1 MQTAGTTATI
11 KGGCAVFNNWRD
23 ESWFGASKTTM
34 PIASWVAGNFMYGGV
49 LKKLEFVGIGASG
62 IVKCYDSRSTTA
74 PQRGTFVGNTAFDFL
89 AAGTTTATD
98 ANGRVWLAFVGAD
111 VATNL
116 AITRYTGQKYTLQAF
131 GYRVSVTSIDMTAG
145 GDDNTSAYAPVVP
158 TVQPGISRSEAAINA
173 ATIIDN
179 FQQLLEE
186 LHVLALGLSGSAS
199 YAGTYNGNL
208 FDLVNG
214 GLQTSFSSVTVDATA
229 ASKISYNSTTN
240 ALTIKSTTLASNA
253 TVSAWT
259 NATGTISTAN
269 GATITGTFT
278 DSTGTRVALTNR
290 NGVSMTSYVL
300 VNGTAVG
307 GSTVGGTFVPGF
319 VPLVTSRT
327 LTVLP
332 ADTIRMVVN
341 AYGYK
346 PQIVNCTGAELDKFT
361 VTLEIES
368 GVDVTSVSTITRNA
382 VADIINFSQASPTQI
397 DITLLQT
404 LAAYFPKDCV
414 AGVAY
419 AFVTKGYL
427 AFAAMAQANNANIY
441 SLSNGQ
447 MVTYFP
453 GFKLR
458 MNDTAV
464 GGAAIVPT
472 ATGYSIPLV
481 AYYFDQATSIAS
493 PVTILNASNAKI
505 ETAPWTQATATI
517 SEQDKQAIADASATE
532 VWTAPT
538 RTLTSSGGATAEDIW
553 SYATRTITSG
563 GITLAQI
570 EGSTVLAKEAT
581 VADKASQS
589 SVTAL
594 GTPLQASAYTAPNNT
609 NIAAAVWSAP
619 TRTLTVTDTPVGT
632 RNVRLQQLL
641 RNKG

>member
-1 MQTAGTTATI
+1 
-11 KGGCAVFNNWRD
+11 
-23 ESWFGASKTTM
+23 
-34 PIASWVAGNFMYGGV
+34 
-49 LKKLEFVGIGASG
+49 
-62 IVKCYDSRSTTA
+62 
-74 PQRGTFVGNTAFDFL
+74 
-89 AAGTTTATD
+89 
-98 ANGRVWLAFVGAD
+98 
-111 VATNL
+111 
-116 AITRYTGQKYTLQAF
+116 
-131 GYRVSVTSIDMTAG
+131 
-145 GDDNTSAYAPVVP
+145 
-158 TVQPGISRSEAAINA
+158 
-173 ATIIDN
+173 
-179 FQQLLEE
+179 
-186 LHVLALGLSGSAS
+186 
-199 YAGTYNGNL
+199 
-208 FDLVNG
+208 
-214 GLQTSFSSVTVDATA
+214 
-229 ASKISYNSTTN
+229 
-240 ALTIKSTTLASNA
+240 
-253 TVSAWT
+253 
-259 NATGTISTAN
+259 
-269 GATITGTFT
+269 
-278 DSTGTRVALTNR
+278 
-290 NGVSMTSYVL
+290 MTSYVL

-307 GSTVGGTFVPGF
+307 GATVGGTFVPGF

-346 PQIVNCTGAELDKFT
+346 PQVINCTGAELDKFT
-361 VTLEIES
+361 VTLEVES
-368 GVDVTSVSTITRNA
+368 GVDISGVTTVTRDA
-382 VADIINFSQASPTQI
+382 VAATLNFVQAGPTQI
-397 DITLLQT
+397 DITVNQT
-404 LAAYFPKDCV
+404 LASYFPKDCV

-441 SLSNGQ
+441 SLSSGQ

-493 PVTILNASNAKI
+493 PVTILNASSAKI

-563 GITLAQI
+563 GITLTQIEGSTILAKEATVAAKASQASVNAIPTNPLLTSDTRLNNLDAAVSSRLATSGYTAPDNVSITAIKAKTDTLVNGPTLVQI

-581 VADKASQS
+581 LADKASQA

-594 GTPLQASAYTAPNNT
+594 GTPMQASSYTAPD
-609 NIAAAVWSAP
+609 NISIAAIKVKTDVIPASPAAVGSAMTLSPAYDAAKTAATQTSVNAIPTTTLLSADIRLDKLINLDTTISSRLPSSSYTGPIAATSVAAAVWAY
-619 TRTLTVTDTPVGT
+619 TRV
-632 RNVRLQQLL
+632 
-641 RNKG
+641 